1 MTLNGCETGDAKSNQ
16 GLPPAGKVC
25 DTDVRSG
32 LASAPLGLEVAD
44 RLGIKS
50 IAFQPQYGHLGFPKE
65 LAAQIAV
72 AEVASFGGQPE
83 SIFMVCFDED
93 TLAI

>member
-50 IAFQPQYGHLGFPKE
+50 IAFQPQYGHLRVPKR
-65 LAAQIAV
+65 A
-72 AEVASFGGQPE
+72 GGADC
-83 SIFMVCFDED
+83 SR
-93 TLAI
+93 